1 MSALF
6 ASALG
11 MIWKSISIGRVEW
24 ILCFGFGL
32 IALHRIARSLNVW
45 ANSVGVAAERKRLK
59 TVSLSLQEIEESL
72 TSGMVPETGKW
83 VALEKLPSP
92 WGSLIFQSLSELRSS
107 GGALLP
113 TLRRLRA
120 LADEHQVSL
129 MDAKAKSAQALSQA
143 LVCSFM
149 VPLFGAVLY
158 VLLPG
163 IGEHPYRWG
172 IVCLGSLGIAS
183 LGSAWLLHLSST
195 ARWGGL
201 QNEQRCWVLASQCAG
216 ERFLALVRSGTPSD
230 LAWTRSC
237 ELLIREAP
245 ALAVQWGSSVWA
257 QPPHLSKYAAGTLAA
272 AAHVLI
278 DTGTS
283 LKKAVQLSLMEG
295 RPCTERV
302 EAALL
307 ALRQEMRSQ
316 VDRELALL
324 GTRALKPLFICV
336 APSILALLGA
346 GVWMAWTEVAGSV
359 NWNF

>member
-1 MSALF
+1 MVSPILK
-6 ASALG
+6 S
-11 MIWKSISIGRVEW
+11 IWKSFSVGQLEW

-32 IALHRIARSLNVW
+32 IALHRIAGSLNVW

-72 TSGMVPETGKW
+72 TSGMVPDSGKW
-83 VALEKLPSP
+83 AALEKLPQP
-92 WGSLIFQSLSELRSS
+92 WGPLIFQSLTELRAS

-120 LADEHQVSL
+120 LAEEHQVSL
-129 MDAKAKSAQALSQA
+129 MDAKAKSSQALSQA
-143 LVCSFM
+143 MVCSFM
-149 VPLFGAVLY
+149 VPLFGGVLY
-158 VLLPG
+158 FLLPG
-163 IGEHPYRWG
+163 VGDHPYLWAL
-172 IVCLGSLGIAS
+172 ICLGSLGIAS
-183 LGSAWLLHLSST
+183 LGSAWLLHLSSA

-257 QPPHLSKYAAGTLAA
+257 QPPVLSGTLAA
-272 AAHVLI
+272 AARVLVE
-278 DTGTS
+278 TGTA

-324 GTRALKPLFICV
+324 ATRALKPLFICV

-346 GVWMAWTEVAGSV
+346 GVWLAWTEIAGTV